1 MFIVNYQ
8 SHLQEHAKDVATSGS
23 SLADVWYPITLAQGS
38 SMEGQR
44 TSPRS
49 QLMIASTGEF
59 LTLLV
64 FCDLMLK
71 FVCFVLSLFAVL
83 LHKQLLLPGW
93 RFCLAISPG

>member
-8 SHLQEHAKDVATSGS
+8 SHLQEHAKNVAPSGS

-59 LTLLV
+59 LT
-64 FCDLMLK
+64 
-71 FVCFVLSLFAVL
+71 
-83 LHKQLLLPGW
+83 
-93 RFCLAISPG
+93 